1 MRASKTSC
9 FRAHTILRAHA
20 SGSVHKSVSVC
31 LLSWLQVIPSSGGG
45 CRTEHIIA
53 VKPLLSICSSSPLH
67 QQHLL
72 CAPLALPLKL
82 VSVCLP
88 LWLQVIPLS
97 GGGCRIEHILAV
109 KPLLS
114 IPAAV
119 APYTSSIFKSQV
131 SALLADLQAEIDRQ
145 AAAVA
150 AAAS

>member
-1 MRASKTSC
+1 MAVGDP
-9 FRAHTILRAHA
+9 L
-20 SGSVHKSVSVC
+20 
-31 LLSWLQVIPSSGGG
+31 PGGG
-45 CRTEHIIA
+45 CCSEHVLA
-53 VKPLLSICSSSPLH
+53 VKPLLSTPAAVAPLH

-72 CAPLALPLKL
+72 CMRLPVDVKP
-82 VSVCLP
+82 VSVCLSS
-88 LWLQVIPLS
+88 WLQVIPLS

-119 APYTSSIFKSQV
+119 SPYTSSIFKSQV
-131 SALLADLQAEIDRQ
+131 SALMADLQAEIDRQ